1 MAGCCWIFE
10 EIDTVESSAVSDG
23 FESYVG
29 IRTNFLTERERGIS
43 RLKQTKASGAVAATR
58 EALKLNPD
66 EHLPKTVDDDL
77 WHQFYD
83 SMANFESAIL
93 GPRLIQLLGLAPL
106 KD

>member
-1 MAGCCWIFE
+1 
-10 EIDTVESSAVSDG
+10 VSDG

-58 EALKLNPD
+58 EALKLNP
-66 EHLPKTVDDDL
+66 VDDDL